1 MYNPPPTAGV
11 SFVSYSIA
19 SCAAVLPWLT
29 LFTYLGSMATT
40 AADVLSGEVSPDG
53 QTRLLVAAASGV
65 LLICALIY
73 TGVVAKYV
81 GWPCRGCPFTTL

>member
-1 MYNPPPTAGV
+1 
-11 SFVSYSIA
+11 
-19 SCAAVLPWLT
+19 
-29 LFTYLGSMATT
+29 MATT

-73 TGVVAKYV
+73 TGMVAKYV
-81 GWPCRGCPFTTL
+81 VMVVFLAVDVCIV